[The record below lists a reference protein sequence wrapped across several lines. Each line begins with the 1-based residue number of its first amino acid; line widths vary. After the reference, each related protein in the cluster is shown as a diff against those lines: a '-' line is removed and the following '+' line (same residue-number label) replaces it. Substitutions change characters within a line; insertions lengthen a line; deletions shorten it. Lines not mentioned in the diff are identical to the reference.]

1 MGCVKGRPGA
11 APAGRDDRRLYQWED
26 FTEERQEADLPPD
39 VAARLGPLGH
49 DQIAARLLGRHGL
62 GTRTDLPGDE
72 GAARV
77 RDLHEFRVRLLVEE
91 LDHRGPGGRHLQNLQ
106 EVGVELAGLA
116 HPVNDE
122 VRAERAGRRP
132 TQAVEDLRDVLRR
145 RGSDS
150 TDHPGASGVRARR
163 RQGRRG
169 DLAHPRLLQRHRA
182 PEQFR
187 EFRPEHHEHVS
198 VEAYPLALLIRVGS
212 AGPRRNPLDR
222 PRAMRRANKLPGK
235 AVWSASAGGTQG
247 ATESAQIGLR
257 NSAMTARISRR
268 KQNLTVQLPLRSSVS
283 QGQKSAPLSLSLL
296 SSNSLP
302 TVEPWIPQVFIR
314 ILFSSNVLPTGAPGS
329 PTRMPA
335 K

>member
-72 GAARV
+72 GAASV

-150 TDHPGASGVRARR
+150 ADHPEASGVRDRR

-169 DLAHPRLLQRHRA
+169 DFAHPRLLQRHRA

-187 EFRPEHHEHVS
+187 EFRLEHRDPPQDANGLEPFSDVDCS
-198 VEAYPLALLIRVGS
+198 LPNAVPCRG
-212 AGPRRNPLDR
+212 R
-222 PRAMRRANKLPGK
+222 PRGEPR
-235 AVWSASAGGTQG
+235 
-247 ATESAQIGLR
+247 
-257 NSAMTARISRR
+257 
-268 KQNLTVQLPLRSSVS
+268 PLRSRL
-283 QGQKSAPLSLSLL
+283 APIVLL
-296 SSNSLP
+296 TGEFTFANLWASYMYNYP
-302 TVEPWIPQVFIR
+302 YN
-314 ILFSSNVLPTGAPGS
+314 ILL
-329 PTRMPA
+329 
-335 K
+335 